1 MAAPQ
6 PARHTTSSSVS
17 NLLSSYSEDK
27 DKNNPIGAET
37 PRTISK
43 GAEDHFKDPYGPRLG
58 KTARFWRVYVQE
70 ANISDDELSK
80 GWNQML
86 DVMLRT
92 QFLLPC
98 SAPFALR
105 KESFEPFK
113 RRASQLT
120 VTIYRFILDSLK
132 YLRPDQADHTTH
144 TLLVI
149 SQTLIAMSNQSTP
162 TPVAA
167 DAYPPKFTPPRYA
180 VLINTLWFLSLMLGI
195 TVTLIAIL
203 AKEWCHVYMAGR
215 TGPMHEQARRRQ
227 QRFDGLRTWRMV
239 GLIAFL
245 PTLMHIALFLFTV
258 GLSIYLW
265 HIYPTVAIPVII
277 LTSLTTLF
285 YLAVIIL
292 PFVFEFCPY
301 STALSRVLINLWLK
315 QKDQDSADMSS
326 DVPMDLVTSSAL
338 SWVISNCENS
348 NSVDTALQAIAG
360 ADHSLPCE
368 PLWNCNAAGLVKQR
382 LHACFTSQ
390 QLPVTNSGF
399 ESLMK
404 LGPESVTFRLCVL
417 YARVLNVLAWDGTR
431 GGWSESINVFRDVWS
446 EFELLYD
453 NLSKHSGSE
462 ISPSTTVGYAG
473 ISVWKQH
480 QPYII
485 SNFSKRTSSPL
496 EVSSYV
502 LLILERHENLP
513 SYEAQLF
520 ELLYVLQGGLMD
532 HKASDRQN
540 DPAYKRDLTFIG
552 L

>member
-6 PARHTTSSSVS
+6 PARRTTSSSVS

-43 GAEDHFKDPYGPRLG
+43 GAEDDFKDPYGPRLG

-86 DVMLRT
+86 DVMLL
-92 QFLLPC
+92 FAALFC
-98 SAPFALR
+98 SICTA
-105 KESFEPFK
+105 
-113 RRASQLT
+113 
-120 VTIYRFILDSLK
+120 FILDSLK

-149 SQTLIAMSNQSTP
+149 SQTLIAMSNQSTL

-338 SWVISNCENS
+338 SW
-348 NSVDTALQAIAG
+348 L
-360 ADHSLPCE
+360 
-368 PLWNCNAAGLVKQR
+368 
-382 LHACFTSQ
+382 
-390 QLPVTNSGF
+390 
-399 ESLMK
+399 
-404 LGPESVTFRLCVL
+404 
-417 YARVLNVLAWDGTR
+417 
-431 GGWSESINVFRDVWS
+431 
-446 EFELLYD
+446 
-453 NLSKHSGSE
+453 
-462 ISPSTTVGYAG
+462 
-473 ISVWKQH
+473 
-480 QPYII
+480 
-485 SNFSKRTSSPL
+485 
-496 EVSSYV
+496 
-502 LLILERHENLP
+502 
-513 SYEAQLF
+513 
-520 ELLYVLQGGLMD
+520 
-532 HKASDRQN
+532 
-540 DPAYKRDLTFIG
+540 
-552 L
+552 